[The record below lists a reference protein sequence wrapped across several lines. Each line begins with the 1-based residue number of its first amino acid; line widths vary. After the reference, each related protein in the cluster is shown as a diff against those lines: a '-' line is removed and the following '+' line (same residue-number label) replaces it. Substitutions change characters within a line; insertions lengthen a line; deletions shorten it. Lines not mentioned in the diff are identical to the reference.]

1 VGYRR
6 AVETSLAAP
15 NGRRTILVVE
25 DDAGIRESLVECLAT
40 EGFDVLPAT
49 NGVDGLARLR
59 ARRPHLVVLDLVMP
73 VMNGAEFLDAV
84 ARDSTLAG
92 VPVLLMTAAMP
103 TPGERLPPVSGYL
116 PKPFELDEL
125 LEAIERHC
133 APAA

>member
-1 VGYRR
+1 VYGRP
-6 AVETSLAAP
+6 VETPLAAQKH
-15 NGRRTILVVE
+15 RRTILVIE

-59 ARRPHLVVLDLVMP
+59 ARRPNLVVLDLVMP

-84 ARDSTLAG
+84 SRDAALAD

-103 TPGERLPPVSGYL
+103 PPGATLPRVSGYL
-116 PKPFELDEL
+116 AKPFELDEL
-125 LEAIERHC
+125 LEAVERHC